1 MNSLT
6 DVLNL
11 AFSKGPVIS
20 SSNCSTIGNSLIVA
34 PHPDDESLACG
45 GTIALLRNAG
55 FAVHV
60 VFTTNG
66 TMSHPNSKIYR
77 AHKLLLLREAE
88 AVKALSRL
96 GVASNMIRFL
106 RLPDSKLDNLEVS
119 ESNRA
124 IGILK
129 ELLLEFKP
137 KTVFLP
143 WRNDPHPDH
152 MASFKF
158 AQASVDSLR
167 DQGFQFRILEYP
179 VWFWERTQVSEFSKE
194 KSMALWKVNIETNLD
209 LKRSAIAEH
218 ASQLGKV
225 IMDDPTGF
233 VLSEAMLDHFSN
245 EEEVFFE
252 YLNEF

>member
-1 MNSLT
+1 MNSLN

-11 AFSKGPVIS
+11 VFSKGPLIS

-55 FAVHV
+55 FSVSV

-77 AHKLLLLREAE
+77 SSELQLLREAE
-88 AVKALSRL
+88 AVKALSKL
-96 GVASNMIRFL
+96 GVDSNMIRFL
-106 RLPDSKLDNLEVS
+106 RFQDSKMDSLDIL
-119 ESNRA
+119 ESNNA
-124 IGILK
+124 IAQLK
-129 ELLLEFKP
+129 ELFLEFKP
-137 KTVFLP
+137 KSIFLP

-152 MASFKF
+152 IASFKL
-158 AQASVDSLR
+158 ALAAINSLR
-167 DQGFQFRILEYP
+167 DQGFQFQVLEYP
-179 VWFWERTQVSEFSKE
+179 VWFWERTKVSEFIKE
-194 KSMALWKVNIETNLD
+194 KGMNLWKVKIEENLP

-218 ASQLGKV
+218 ASQLGKI

-233 VLSEAMLDHFSN
+233 VISDAMLDHFSN
-245 EEEVFFE
+245 KEEIFFE
-252 YLNEF
+252 YLNQV